1 MKESELNDQVNL
13 KLHDFES
20 ITDIQ
25 PTAEWNLNLM
35 KKIDSSHSN
44 SGLRTSAIN
53 FIAMLLIIVDVSII
67 LSSIVREPKQS
78 QLSEN
83 ELQVVVNEFLIN
95 PVSINN

>member
-1 MKESELNDQVNL
+1 MKESELIDQVNL

-25 PTAEWNLNLM
+25 PTAEWNLSLM
-35 KKIDSSHSN
+35 KKINSTHGG
-44 SGLRTSAIN
+44 SGLRTSAVY
-53 FIAMLLIIVDVSII
+53 FIAMLLIVVDMGII
-67 LSSIVREPKQS
+67 LSTVLRETKQS
-78 QLSEN
+78 KLSNN

>member
-53 FIAMLLIIVDVSII
+53 FIAMLLIIVDLGIF
-67 LSSIVREPKQS
+67 LSTVVKETKQTE
-78 QLSEN
+78 LSDN
-83 ELQVVVNEFLIN
+83 ELQIVVNEFLIN